1 MGKKSEFDKMKILYG
16 FLGLALFFSLS
27 GCDQKNYSG
36 LNVTG
41 KIGEI
46 LVVCDD
52 VIWNYPLK
60 SELDTALTQF
70 ILPYWPD
77 VATFELIHRSP
88 RNFDGAIK
96 RHRNVLFLT
105 IDNTFNDTKSRI
117 ESRRN
122 VWANRQL
129 VIEITARDLEQLY
142 ETCKDGL
149 PEVHQGFD
157 RAEWN
162 RIRKYFGEK
171 QSTYVNEKLSKNFG
185 IHIDLPDGSNIV
197 TTQPNFY
204 TIQLP
209 NASRPIE
216 FVGTGQQDVGA
227 IYSGVMVYQYPFQ
240 DSTEFTLSNLLQA
253 RDTMLKYNVPHETSR
268 LYMGTQY
275 TDFVFPELSESTNF
289 DGSISGVE
297 MRGMFVFKG
306 KSIHTT
312 GGAFWAFHFVHPRS
326 KKLICISGYVDAPAT
341 TSWTHSLREIEAIWK
356 SVTIQ

>member
-1 MGKKSEFDKMKILYG
+1 MKFLFA
-16 FLGLALFFSLS
+16 FLGLTLFLSLS
-27 GCDQKNYSG
+27 SCDQKNYSG

-52 VIWNYPLK
+52 AIWESPLK
-60 SELDTALTQF
+60 AELDTALTQF

-77 VATFELIHRSP
+77 VVTFELIHRSQ
-88 RNFDGAIK
+88 RDFDGAIK

-105 IDNTFNDTKSRI
+105 LDKTFKESKSLI
-117 ESRRN
+117 ESRKD

-129 VIEITARDLEQLY
+129 VIEITSRDLDQLY
-142 ETCKDGL
+142 EACKDGL
-149 PEVHQGFD
+149 PEVHQSFD
-157 RAEWN
+157 GAEWN

-171 QSTYVNEKLSKNFG
+171 QSVYLNEKLAKNFG
-185 IHIDLPDGSNIV
+185 IHMDLPDGSNIV
-197 TTQPNFY
+197 TTQPNFF
-204 TIQLP
+204 TIELP

-240 DSTEFTLSNLLQA
+240 DSSELTLSNLLLA

-275 TDFVFPELSESTNF
+275 TDLVFPEASQAKNY

-312 GGAFWAFHFVHPRS
+312 GGVFWAFHFVHP
-326 KKLICISGYVDAPAT
+326 KTNKLVCISGYVDAPAT

>member
-1 MGKKSEFDKMKILYG
+1 MRVFYG
-16 FLGLALFFSLS
+16 FITSFILVAFL
-27 GCDQKNYSG
+27 GCDEKTLSG

-41 KIGEI
+41 KVGEI

-52 VIWNYPLK
+52 VLWESPLK

-70 ILPYWPD
+70 IMPYWPD

-88 RNFDGAIK
+88 RKFEDAIK
-96 RHRNVLFLT
+96 RHRNVLFLN
-105 IDNTFNDTKSRI
+105 IDSSFTGPKPLI
-117 ESRRN
+117 ESRKD

-129 VIEITARDLEQLY
+129 VIEITARNYEQLHAIW
-142 ETCKDGL
+142 KDGL
-149 PEVHQGFD
+149 QEVHNRFD
-157 RAEWN
+157 QASWN
-162 RIRKYFGEK
+162 RIRKYFREK
-171 QSTYVNEKLSKNFG
+171 QSVYINDKLDKNFG

-197 TTQPNFY
+197 TTQPNFFR
-204 TIQLP
+204 IQLP

-216 FVGTGQQDVGA
+216 FVGSGQQDVGA
-227 IYSGVMVYQYPFQ
+227 IYAGVMVYQYPFI
-240 DSTEFTLSNLLQA
+240 DSTQFLLGNLLQA

-275 TDFVFPELSESTNF
+275 AELVYPESSKTINYN
-289 DGSISGVE
+289 GSISGVE

-312 GGAFWAFHFVHPRS
+312 GGVFWSFHFVNP
-326 KKLICISGYVDAPAT
+326 KTQKVVCISGYVDAPST

-356 SVTIQ
+356 SVTIL